1 MAQPHARPGDVV
13 DVQPLGEA
21 LGHHVTTALF
31 KSQQLEVVRLVLPRG
46 KGLPQHHVQGEITL
60 QCIEGLIDFSCG
72 HRHQPLRPGQL
83 IHLAAGEPHALH
95 ALEDSSALLTLVLAG
110 P

>member
-1 MAQPHARPGDVV
+1 MAQAHGKPGEVV
-13 DVQPLGEA
+13 DVRPLGEA

-31 KSQQLEVVRLVLPRG
+31 KSHQLEVVRLVLPRG
-46 KGLPQHHVQGEITL
+46 RGLPQHRVQGEITV

-72 HRHQPLRPGQL
+72 PDHQQLQPGPL
-83 IHLAAGEPHALH
+83 IHLAAGETHALH
-95 ALEDSSALLTLVLAG
+95 ALEDSSALLTIVLAG